1 LGCRKALADMIVVG
15 GAQPVRGRAVRHPR
29 PLREPRA
36 IVADPVAQ
44 PEADAMHLAD
54 LAAAP
59 GGAAQRQQ
67 HPVRPAMVV
76 REVSEAQVVAAHGV
90 GVYSKMSHPKE
101 VAMTDAHP
109 LSRRTVLKAT
119 GLGIAPGGGE
129 YSMMNV
135 FAGWGYDVWT
145 VDHEGYGRSSRTEG
159 NADIASGVED
169 LKAATEVVAR
179 ETGHGRFHFYGG
191 SSGALRAAAFAMVR
205 PERVDRLILEAF
217 TWTGKGS
224 PTLGKRAEALEYFRT
239 HNRRPRDRDMI
250 RSIFTRDKPG
260 TSDPAVAEALAD
272 AELVF
277 GDTIPT

>member
-1 LGCRKALADMIVVG
+1 MRGRRRRPAASRKQSTPRRYAASPSGLLGCKKALADMIVVG

-101 VAMTDAHP
+101 VAHRLKISVTEERLVDQK
-109 LSRRTVLKAT
+109 SRLP
-119 GLGIAPGGGE
+119 I
-129 YSMMNV
+129 
-135 FAGWGYDVWT
+135 
-145 VDHEGYGRSSRTEG
+145 
-159 NADIASGVED
+159 
-169 LKAATEVVAR
+169 
-179 ETGHGRFHFYGG
+179 
-191 SSGALRAAAFAMVR
+191 R
-205 PERVDRLILEAF
+205 P
-217 TWTGKGS
+217 W
-224 PTLGKRAEALEYFRT
+224 
-239 HNRRPRDRDMI
+239 
-250 RSIFTRDKPG
+250 
-260 TSDPAVAEALAD
+260 
-272 AELVF
+272 
-277 GDTIPT
+277 